1 MKKVAKQIAKT
12 PNGAVIEYID
22 HAELHR
28 TANVQRLLERAHQIF
43 ANGSLEAPEDETMM
57 FKALH
62 ATAYTIERL
71 RRRGRTT
78 MARRR
83 RLAILH
89 QRILEF
95 LVNQNIGLVYDMRKR
110 SRVADVDPDD
120 LSSDGLWTLFRAVA
134 SFDPWRGFR
143 FSTYAC
149 TSILRGFL
157 LLAQRRRRRVDQLS
171 RLRDDS
177 LEESRRPSPG
187 LDIDTQ
193 LRIERLRQMLH
204 DNAARLTPMEQF
216 VIDQRLL
223 HEPAQRPETLE
234 SIGKLFRLSKERV
247 RQIQV
252 GALDKL
258 RSAFT
263 GTADASADEYP
274 DLDGALRPV
283 ENHDIANRLSS
294 LLN

>member
-12 PNGAVIEYID
+12 PGGAVIEYID
-22 HAELHR
+22 HPELHR
-28 TANVQRLLERAHQIF
+28 TANVQRLLERANEIF
-43 ANGSLEAPEDETMM
+43 AHGSLEAPEDETMM
-57 FKALH
+57 FKSLH

-78 MARRR
+78 IARRR
-83 RLAILH
+83 RLAVLH

-177 LEESRRPSPG
+177 LEESRRSSPG

-193 LRIERLRQMLH
+193 LRIERLRQMLQ

-263 GTADASADEYP
+263 GADDLPTGEEP
-274 DLDGALRPV
+274 DLDD
-283 ENHDIANRLSS
+283 EWESEKNSKIADRLTS

>member
-1 MKKVAKQIAKT
+1 MKRVAKQTAKT
-12 PNGAVIEYID
+12 PGGEVIEYID
-22 HAELHR
+22 HPELHR
-28 TANVQRLLERAHQIF
+28 TANVQRLLERANEIF
-43 ANGSLEAPEDETMM
+43 ANGSLEAPEDETVM

-71 RRRGRTT
+71 RRRGRSTL
-78 MARRR
+78 ARRR
-83 RLAILH
+83 RLAVLH

-177 LEESRRPSPG
+177 LEASRRLSPG

-193 LRIERLRQMLH
+193 LRIERLRQVLH
-204 DNAARLTPMEQF
+204 DNSARLTPMEQF

-263 GTADASADEYP
+263 GSEEVLAGEVRE
-274 DLDGALRPV
+274 LDNDSESDGDSIVA
-283 ENHDIANRLSS
+283 ERLSS